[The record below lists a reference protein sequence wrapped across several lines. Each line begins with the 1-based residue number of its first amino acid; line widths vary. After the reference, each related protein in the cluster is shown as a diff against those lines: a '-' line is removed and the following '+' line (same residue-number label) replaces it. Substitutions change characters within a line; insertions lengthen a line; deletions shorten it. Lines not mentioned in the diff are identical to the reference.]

1 MINDEEVIMK
11 IFRKRGLRWILN
23 VICNKFG
30 DKWMKKKKRR
40 MSCRICPNCSH
51 LCYNGIDCSYCGYK
65 NKVVKSDVG
74 GQ

>member
-1 MINDEEVIMK
+1 
-11 IFRKRGLRWILN
+11 
-23 VICNKFG
+23 
-30 DKWMKKKKRR
+30 MKKKKRR